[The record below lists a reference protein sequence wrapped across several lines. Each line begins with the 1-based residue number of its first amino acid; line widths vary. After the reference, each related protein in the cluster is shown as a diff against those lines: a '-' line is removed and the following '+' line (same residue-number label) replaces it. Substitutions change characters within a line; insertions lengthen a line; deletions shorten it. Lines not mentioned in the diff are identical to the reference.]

1 MKYLSLLR
9 PLWLPLLMVAVF
21 VSASL
26 FQQEIIVRFG
36 VATLQRF
43 QAYFPYVVGVGIWF
57 SLAYL
62 FNRLLEVAFWQPLGR
77 RVPVPRLMRDVVTVL
92 IYALALTGVVS
103 AVFQKPI
110 GPFWAASG
118 AGAIVIGLALRNVI
132 MDVFIGL
139 AVNFDRPFEIGDFIM
154 VANGV
159 SGRVVELN
167 WRTTRLITPENNLV
181 VIPNGKIGDMVLTNF
196 SKPSVPGEMAVTLL
210 LDYEV
215 DPDRALRVL
224 NAAVRSVAGTT
235 GVLEDPAPK
244 ARIRS
249 VTPQGVEYK
258 LIYNIDP
265 RLAGPGKARHAIWK
279 AVLEQLHRAG
289 LQPATPKQDVFQAS
303 RPQRQFD
310 LRSLPDRAAII
321 ARVEL
326 FKGLNED
333 ERLQLCGHLEERF
346 FAENSTV
353 IRRGA
358 PGDSMFILIEG
369 LLNVMIPLREGEPD
383 SRVARLQ
390 AGQFFGEMSVLT
402 GEARSVT
409 IVAATDCLAFEIGK
423 DAIADLVRRRPE
435 MAETLGKVVAAR
447 KLRNS
452 EAVTRA
458 GAQMQQAAE
467 RSVTAEL
474 VGKMLSFFGIGRTG
488 RTQAPFAATGGTN
501 PPVPRPPG
509 PPAGGA

>member
-1 MKYLSLLR
+1 MNKIWPTLR
-9 PLWLPLLMVAVF
+9 PLCWPIASVAVF
-21 VSASL
+21 LTAY
-26 FQQEIIVRFG
+26 FYQQEIVVRFG
-36 VATLQRF
+36 IATFERF
-43 QAYFPYVVGVGIWF
+43 LAYFPYLVGIGIWF

-62 FNRLLEVAFWQPLGR
+62 FNRLLGVVLWEPLHK
-77 RVPVPRLMRDVVTVL
+77 RVPVPRLIRDVVAVL

-103 AVFQKPI
+103 AVFEKPV

-132 MDVFIGL
+132 MDIFIGL
-139 AVNFDRPFEIGDFIM
+139 AVNFDRPFEIGDFIQ

-167 WRTTRLITPENNLV
+167 WRTTRLVTPENNLV
-181 VIPNGKIGDMVLTNF
+181 VIPNGKLGDMVLTNF
-196 SKPSVPGEMAVTLL
+196 SKPSIPGEMAVTLL
-210 LDYEV
+210 LDFDV
-215 DPDRALRVL
+215 DSDRALRVL
-224 NAAVRSVAGTT
+224 NAALCSVAGTS
-235 GVLEDPAPK
+235 GVQEIPAPK

-249 VTPQGVEYK
+249 LTPQGVEYK

-265 RLAGPGKARHAIWK
+265 RIAGPGKARHAVWK
-279 AVLEQLHRAG
+279 AVLDQLHRAG
-289 LQPATPKQDVFQAS
+289 LQPATPKQDVFQDT

-310 LRSLPDRAAII
+310 IRSLKDRGAIL

-326 FKGLNED
+326 FKGLSED
-333 ERLQLCGHLEERF
+333 ERTQLCEHLQERF
-346 FAENSTV
+346 FNEGSVV
-353 IRRGA
+353 IQRGA

-369 LLNVMIPLREGEPD
+369 LLNVMISLREGEPE

-409 IVAATDCLAFEIGK
+409 ITAATDSLAFEIGK
-423 DAIADLVRRRPE
+423 DALADLVRRRPE
-435 MAETLGKVVAAR
+435 IAETLGKVVAAR

-458 GAQMQQAAE
+458 SAQMQQAAE
-467 RSVTAEL
+467 RSIAAEI
-474 VGKMLSFFGIGRTG
+474 VGKMLAFFGVGRSGRTH
-488 RTQAPFAATGGTN
+488 APFNGSSSPI
-501 PPVPRPPG
+501 PPK
-509 PPAGGA
+509 PPAGG